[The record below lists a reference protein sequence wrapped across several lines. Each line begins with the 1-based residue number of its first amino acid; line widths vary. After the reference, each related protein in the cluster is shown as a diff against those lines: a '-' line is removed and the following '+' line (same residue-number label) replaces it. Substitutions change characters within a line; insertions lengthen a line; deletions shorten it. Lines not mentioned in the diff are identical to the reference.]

1 MSKFNYKPKIISQ
14 TPTNQVYQ
22 NKKRSTSQIK
32 YQKAPDIMTQAK
44 PAFLNNFIQPINP
57 HQSAFTPTNRSKNL
71 EQKKTLLPPKSSEFS
86 NKKTLILD
94 LDETL
99 VHSSF
104 VPFEKNDIILNVDFE
119 SVMYNIYVLVR
130 PGAEEFIKKVSK
142 YYEVVIFTASIAK
155 YALPLLDILD
165 NEKNIKYRL
174 TREHCTFLNG
184 IYIKELKKLN
194 RNLKDLVIVDNSPL
208 AYAFDSDNGLP
219 IKGWYNDKEDKELD
233 KIFPI
238 LEFLANTKD
247 VRFFIHTFVSNNEI
261 NYDTANELI
270 KNINEKNN
278 LNIIGNNK
286 TNDNKEDTERKAIS
300 VNIKLNNKKNKIK
313 INEENNIN
321 NKENSANNNN
331 RNVGKEN
338 NDMKINNNI
347 LNNNYASK
355 MLYDKK
361 DTLYTNNINN
371 TNHNFNK
378 KNSKNGKIFENNY
391 TKNPSNIK
399 NIVIHKTVKEK
410 ISDSK
415 TYNLLQRKKNSF
427 RTGPK
432 LVEKKMLIKN
442 TSTANNIHLKNN
454 HNNYFTNNTKFPLNN
469 NDNDFSMGLPL
480 SNTTKTRPSSKTQ
493 IQYNINKKINKKIKK
508 NKNKEHISLQKN
520 ISYDKSNTLNYNFI
534 NNKYR
539 YTNLIEQLEN
549 RTMKSNC
556 SLNNKS
562 QTNSKSTKLFN
573 AKNMLHKKKL
583 NNYNKTKK
591 LNHIRVSSS
600 LIGKYQALI
609 INNSVTDNKIVN
621 TNNHVSRSKSTG
633 NFINFAKKFQK
644 PKTPKGGQFIFEKK
658 IMVEISKDKNK
669 NNKKGVNLINGFS
682 RTTRHSNNKQFI
694 VKDDIKKK
702 NIL

>member
-1 MSKFNYKPKIISQ
+1 M
-14 TPTNQVYQ
+14 
-22 NKKRSTSQIK
+22 
-32 YQKAPDIMTQAK
+32 
-44 PAFLNNFIQPINP
+44 
-57 HQSAFTPTNRSKNL
+57 
-71 EQKKTLLPPKSSEFS
+71 
-86 NKKTLILD
+86 
-94 LDETL
+94 

-104 VPFEKNDIILNVDFE
+104 VPFEKNDIILNVE
-119 SVMYNIYVLVR
+119 
-130 PGAEEFIKKVSK
+130 
-142 YYEVVIFTASIAK
+142 SIAK

-219 IKGWYNDKEDKELD
+219 IKGWYDDKEDKELD
-233 KIFPI
+233 KIFPV

-300 VNIKLNNKKNKIK
+300 VNIKLNNKKHKIK
-313 INEENNIN
+313 NNDENNIS

-331 RNVGKEN
+331 GIISKEN

-347 LNNNYASK
+347 FNNNYVSK

-378 KNSKNGKIFENNY
+378 KNSKNGKILANNY
-391 TKNPSNIK
+391 TKNPDNIK
-399 NIVIHKTVKEK
+399 NIVIHKKAKEK
-410 ISDSK
+410 ITDSK

-442 TSTANNIHLKNN
+442 ISTANNIHLKNN

-469 NDNDFSMGLPL
+469 NDNDFPMGLPL

-508 NKNKEHISLQKN
+508 SKNKEHISLQKN
-520 ISYDKSNTLNYNFI
+520 ISYDKSNTLNYNFNFI

-621 TNNHVSRSKSTG
+621 TNNHVSRSKNTG

-658 IMVEISKDKNK
+658 
-669 NNKKGVNLINGFS
+669 LW
-682 RTTRHSNNKQFI
+682 
-694 VKDDIKKK
+694 
-702 NIL
+702 